1 VSGSQ
6 WAALAEEAERM
17 AEWEESHG
25 RYGGVYRNKAA
36 TYRRAVEANVLE
48 EQTGKAH
55 CVCCLKP
62 RGSQGDYWKQGQVRE
77 AQKILTQGI
86 RYGRGPNG

>member
-1 VSGSQ
+1 MSAAQ
-6 WAALAEEAERM
+6 WALLAEEAERM

-36 TYRRAVEANVLE
+36 TYRRAVEANALE
-48 EQTGKAH
+48 DQTGKPH

-62 RGSQGDYWKQGQVRE
+62 TSAHADFWKR
-77 AQKILTQGI
+77 K
-86 RYGRGPNG
+86 